1 MEEVAFKVLT
11 QTQDIIKVDNFV
23 RQVIDF
29 TNNSEI
35 TYEDVRESIFKFMFY
50 KFIKVETTSTE
61 ENYISKEQNFYQA
74 KELGSV
80 GSWLKQKRA

>member
-1 MEEVAFKVLT
+1 MEEVAFKVLSE
-11 QTQDIIKVDNFV
+11 TQDVIKVDNFV

-50 KFIKVETTSTE
+50 RFIKVENTSAE
-61 ENYISKEQNFYQA
+61 ENYICKEQNFYQA
-74 KELGSV
+74 KKLGSV
-80 GSWLKQKRA
+80 GSWLKEKQV